1 MSSYKTHLLVLAKE
15 MGVRMGESG
24 VGGSYVRLAN
34 LDPEVREDILG
45 DMTCEELKEVEAW
58 SSLRGSQCLPGLLRI
73 CTHNNVG
80 SRSRG
85 LSPGPP

>member
-34 LDPEVREDILG
+34 LDPEDREDILG
-45 DMTCEELKEVEAW
+45 DMTWK
-58 SSLRGSQCLPGLLRI
+58 
-73 CTHNNVG
+73 N
-80 SRSRG
+80 
-85 LSPGPP
+85 